1 MIGNTDHIMIN
12 GRMTAQG
19 AAVLTKRMAKGLA
32 AVFALACF
40 VMIAGVGAVDAA
52 QPLDWQ
58 LNLQE
63 SASPVMTKI
72 HEFHTFILVIIVA
85 IVLLVLALLIYC
97 MARYNAGTNPNPSRT
112 SHNTTIEVVWTVV
125 PILILVI
132 IAIPSFRLLF
142 FEQTI
147 PEADLTVKAV
157 GVSWYWDY
165 EYPDNG
171 DFRFSSFML
180 ETPEARSEKAT
191 VSGGVVEDYP
201 RLLAVDNEMVVPVNK
216 NIRLIVTSD
225 DVLHAFALPAFGVK
239 KDAVPGRLNET
250 WFRAERTG
258 IYYGQCSE
266 LCGVNHA
273 YMPIAIR
280 VVTDEQFDAWVTAA
294 ADDVEEANRLLAGML
309 KSERQLASV
318 SQVGGDATRAD
329 STE

>member
-12 GRMTAQG
+12 GRMTAQW

-40 VMIAGVGAVDAA
+40 FMIAGVGAVDAA

-58 LNLQE
+58 LHFQE

-72 HEFHTFILVIIVA
+72 HEFHIFILVIIVA

-97 MARYNAGTNPNPSRT
+97 MVRYNAGTNPNPSRT

-180 ETPEARSEKAT
+180 ETPESRSEKAT